1 MTTPSLGVV
10 KNAHETIIPY
20 HVFKQLE
27 LHAVL
32 ESLLP
37 RGVTGHGRA

>member
-1 MTTPSLGVV
+1 MTEQGVRT
-10 KNAHETIIPY
+10 NAHESIIPY
-20 HVFKQLE
+20 HVFKALE

-37 RGVTGHGRA
+37 RGKTGHGRP

>member
-1 MTTPSLGVV
+1 MTQSSQVLR
-10 KNAHETIIPY
+10 NAHETIIPY

-32 ESLLP
+32 SSLLP
-37 RGVTGHGRA
+37 KRSLHGHA